1 MNCLI
6 PHLVKRKQYLENLLA
21 ELIRQGYSFPQGNLR
36 VRNDKSNPRY
46 YHIQT
51 SGDTIGKY
59 LTKKDKELVCQ
70 LAQKD
75 YTNKLIQV
83 AEKELKDI
91 QKYLRKHGETDLE
104 NVYTDL
110 NDYRKILVS
119 PLVIPDDI
127 FEKRWLAE
135 PYETNPY
142 EPEEK
147 VYLTKKDELVRS
159 KSEMLLADM
168 YYELGIPYRY
178 EAQLLLKNGK
188 KKYPDFTLLKT
199 KTRQVIYHEH
209 LGLMD
214 KENYRKLNFIKLD
227 EYRRNGIYLGKN
239 LIITYEGEGSY
250 LNIREIKQMVRELW
264 E

>member
-6 PHLVKRKQYLENLLA
+6 PHLVKRKKYLENLLA
-21 ELIRQGYSFPQGNLR
+21 VLVQQRDSFPQGNLR

-59 LTKKDKELVCQ
+59 LTQKDQELVYQ

-75 YTNKLIQV
+75 YTNKLIQA

-91 QKYLRKHGETDLE
+91 QKFLSRHGETDLE
-104 NVYTDL
+104 NVYTNL
-110 NDYRKILVS
+110 NNYRKNLVD
-119 PLVIPDDI
+119 PLVVPDDI
-127 FEKRWLAE
+127 FEARWQEE

-142 EPEEK
+142 EPDEK

-214 KENYRKLNFIKLD
+214 KDEYRKLNFIKLD

-264 E
+264 K